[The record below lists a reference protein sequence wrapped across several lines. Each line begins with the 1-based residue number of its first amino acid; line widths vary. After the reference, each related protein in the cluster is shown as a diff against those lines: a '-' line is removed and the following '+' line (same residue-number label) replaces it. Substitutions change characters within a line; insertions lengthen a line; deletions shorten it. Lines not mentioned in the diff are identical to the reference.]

1 MTIKSQLF
9 DQKSVQFSVLFFA
22 LFIDMLG
29 FGIVM
34 PILPRY
40 AECLG
45 ASSFQIGLFVSI
57 FSMAQLL
64 MLPFWGHLSDK
75 IGRKPILM
83 ISMMGTA
90 IGYVTM
96 GLAGSMGVML
106 IGRAIDGASG

>member
-1 MTIKSQLF
+1 MSNKRL
-9 DQKSVQFSVLFFA
+9 QFGILFFA

-45 ASSFQIGLFVSI
+45 AASWQIGLLVGI
-57 FSMAQLL
+57 FSMAQLF

-75 IGRKPILM
+75 IGRKPVLI
-83 ISMMGTA
+83 ISMMGPA
-90 IGYVTM
+90 VG
-96 GLAGSMGVML
+96 
-106 IGRAIDGASG
+106 